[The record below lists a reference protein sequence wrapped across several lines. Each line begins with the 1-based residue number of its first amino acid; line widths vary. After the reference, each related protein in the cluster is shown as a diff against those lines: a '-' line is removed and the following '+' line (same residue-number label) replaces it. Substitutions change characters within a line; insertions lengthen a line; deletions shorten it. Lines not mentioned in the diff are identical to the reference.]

1 LPGFEDLKVYGELER
16 PVVDLLKILNSLD
29 EFDVFYEFL
38 LDDLQKESMT
48 VLAMLAD
55 GYNRYHYER
64 KVEAYREVR
73 SAVSRIQ
80 SRILLLNGLGVFGND
95 RTDKLCRDFEGQVKH
110 LNALIKNMEAGESS
124 GDRERENQ
132 KNGEKS
138 DQRSEVLSDEQLGKL
153 ETLSEIL

>member
-1 LPGFEDLKVYGELER
+1 MPGFENLKVYGELER
-16 PVVDLLKILNSLD
+16 PVVDLLELLNSLD
-29 EFDVFYEFL
+29 EFDVFYSFL
-38 LDDLQKESMT
+38 LDDLQKESVT

-80 SRILLLNGLGVFGND
+80 SRIMLLNGLGVFGND
-95 RTDKLCRDFEGQVKH
+95 KAEKLCRDFEGQVKH
-110 LNALIKNMEAGESS
+110 LNALIKNMEAG
-124 GDRERENQ
+124 DTAENQ
-132 KNGEKS
+132 SSSNQS
-138 DQRSEVLSDEQLGKL
+138 DDDSEVLSDEQLGKL

>member
-1 LPGFEDLKVYGELER
+1 LPGFEALKVYGELER
-16 PVVDLLKILNSLD
+16 PVVDLLELLNSLD

-38 LDDLQKESMT
+38 LDDLQKESVT

-80 SRILLLNGLGVFGND
+80 SRIMLLNGLGVFGND

-124 GDRERENQ
+124 ESSTAENQ
-132 KNGEKS
+132 KSRNQSTGG
-138 DQRSEVLSDEQLGKL
+138 SEVLSDEQLGKL